1 MYKNRSSEQ
10 DRTRFTKS
18 IYDFPSDLGYA
29 HDQGKFIE
37 VGGSSEND
45 YSSVVSMQV
54 WAVNENN
61 NNLRLSNEQW
71 SVLMEEIK
79 KLNPNLK
86 FKKNIF
92 NSNL

>member
-1 MYKNRSSEQ
+1 
-10 DRTRFTKS
+10 
-18 IYDFPSDLGYA
+18 
-29 HDQGKFIE
+29 

-86 FKKNIF
+86 LKKNIF